1 MAILK
6 KTTYT
11 HAGLELGKAL
21 ALFED
26 HFFRQAHF

>member
-6 KTTYT
+6 KTM
-11 HAGLELGKAL
+11 HAHTRLELGKAL

-26 HFFRQAHF
+26 HFFRQADF